1 MPTCVLSLLI
11 SAVACHCGKNYD
23 LSDLEMLE
31 KKLHNAFADRSGVK
45 SSTGWEGWSQWTTSR
60 GLLGRDFKLF
70 GELLRTHCSLAF

>member
-11 SAVACHCGKNYD
+11 LSAVACHYGKNYD

-45 SSTGWEGWSQWTTSR
+45 SSTDGR
-60 GLLGRDFKLF
+60 GGLNGRFLGDF
-70 GELLRTHCSLAF
+70 